1 MASNGFMTR
10 TTLWTHEHLT
20 TLGLTDAQLKQHLRD
35 GTMVRLRRGVYAP
48 TQQADVFA
56 EHRRRIQAAAIDV
69 HDSSVFSHT
78 SAAVL
83 HGLPVRIESLR
94 EVTMTRRTPG
104 HGDHSDLLRVR
115 RTAIR
120 DDEVTRIA
128 GLPVTTLPR
137 TVTDLART
145 SPFEWGLA
153 AVDAALGRGLKRDF
167 LHDELHRHPRLHGVK
182 RARRVLALGD
192 GRAESPAESLSR
204 FHMMRAGIPA
214 PELQF
219 EIFDAN
225 GEFVARADFGW
236 PEHGLVGEV
245 DGRIKYRELLGP
257 GQSAADVVMAE
268 KRREQRIRACGYW
281 VVRWG
286 WREANDQA
294 SLTALLN
301 AGFASASPAWPA
313 RRGA

>member
-1 MASNGFMTR
+1 M
-10 TTLWTHEHLT
+10 TTL
-20 TLGLTDAQLKQHLRD
+20 
-35 GTMVRLRRGVYAP
+35 
-48 TQQADVFA
+48 
-56 EHRRRIQAAAIDV
+56 
-69 HDSSVFSHT
+69 S
-78 SAAVL
+78 
-83 HGLPVRIESLR
+83 
-94 EVTMTRRTPG
+94 
-104 HGDHSDLLRVR
+104 
-115 RTAIR
+115 
-120 DDEVTRIA
+120 
-128 GLPVTTLPR
+128 R

-153 AVDAALGRGLKRDF
+153 VVDAALGRGLKRDF
-167 LHDELHRHPRLHGVK
+167 LQDELHRHPRLHGV
-182 RARRVLALGD
+182 RQARRVLALGD
-192 GRAESPAESLSR
+192 GRVESPAESLSR

-281 VVRWG
+281 IVRWG
-286 WREANDQA
+286 WREANDQV
-294 SLTALLN
+294 SLAALLN
-301 AGFASASPAWPA
+301 AGFASASPAWTA
-313 RRGA
+313 RRSS